1 MSIASQ
7 NMRLMMSC
15 DQALLGKLIRSLGF
29 FGCCEMCR
37 LMVRASPQHLL
48 HWATSAVDWL
58 SALEWQCLEAQVMDE
73 LSHCIRQPCKWRHS
87 SEKKKTNRKT
97 NVVAQKQQARLE
109 GATAHHRSMQEGRW
123 CPHLPLVIGDQ
134 PQTLWAQKRRQNFT
148 HYGATTARQ
157 RIFYPHLLKY

>member
-87 SEKKKTNRKT
+87 SEKKKQTEKQMWWHRNSRQGWKGPLHTTEVCRKAGGVPTFPWSSETNLRLSELRKEGST
-97 NVVAQKQQARLE
+97 SHIMEQQ
-109 GATAHHRSMQEGRW
+109 
-123 CPHLPLVIGDQ
+123 
-134 PQTLWAQKRRQNFT
+134 
-148 HYGATTARQ
+148 
-157 RIFYPHLLKY
+157 LLGNGYSIPTC